1 MYRRI
6 VAAVLAVALAV
17 LVAPS
22 LAVAGA
28 AAKPAP
34 TSKVNLNTASAEQLA
49 TLPGVG
55 PALAG
60 RIVEYR
66 QKSGSFRATKD
77 VMNVKGIGE
86 KNFAKI
92 EAWLTVGDAPK
103 AAASNAIPSMR
114 ARLPC
119 PSPSNASAAIA
130 MAGSTR
136 SSATRRS

>member
-1 MYRRI
+1 MYRRF
-6 VAAVLAVALAV
+6 VAAVLAAALAV
-17 LVAPS
+17 VVAPS
-22 LAVAGA
+22 LAVAGS
-28 AAKPAP
+28 AAKAAP
-34 TSKVNLNTASAEQLA
+34 TSKVNLNTANAEQLA

-66 QKSGSFRATKD
+66 QKSGAFRATKE

-103 AAASNAIPSMR
+103 AAASK
-114 ARLPC
+114 
-119 PSPSNASAAIA
+119 
-130 MAGSTR
+130 
-136 SSATRRS
+136 

>member
-1 MYRRI
+1 MYRRF

-17 LVAPS
+17 LVVPA
-22 LAVAGA
+22 LAVAGSA
-28 AAKPAP
+28 TKSEP
-34 TSKVNLNTASAEQLA
+34 TSKVNLNTANAEQLA

-66 QKSGSFRATKD
+66 QKSGAFHSTKD

-92 EAWLTVGDAPK
+92 EAWLTVSDAPK
-103 AAASNAIPSMR
+103 PAASK
-114 ARLPC
+114 
-119 PSPSNASAAIA
+119 
-130 MAGSTR
+130 
-136 SSATRRS
+136 

>member
-1 MYRRI
+1 MYRRF

-17 LVAPS
+17 LVVPA
-22 LAVAGA
+22 LAVAGSA
-28 AAKPAP
+28 SKPVP
-34 TSKVNLNTASAEQLA
+34 TSKVNLNTANAEQLA

-66 QKSGSFRATKD
+66 QKSGAFRSTKD

-92 EAWLTVGDAPK
+92 EAWLTVSDAPK
-103 AAASNAIPSMR
+103 PAASK
-114 ARLPC
+114 
-119 PSPSNASAAIA
+119 
-130 MAGSTR
+130 
-136 SSATRRS
+136 

>member
-17 LVAPS
+17 LVVPA
-22 LAVAGA
+22 LAVAGS
-28 AAKPAP
+28 AAKAAP
-34 TSKVNLNTASAEQLA
+34 TSKVNVNTASAEQLA

-55 PALAG
+55 PALAS

-103 AAASNAIPSMR
+103 AAASK
-114 ARLPC
+114 
-119 PSPSNASAAIA
+119 
-130 MAGSTR
+130 
-136 SSATRRS
+136 

>member
-34 TSKVNLNTASAEQLA
+34 TSKVYLNTASAEQLA

-103 AAASNAIPSMR
+103 AAASK
-114 ARLPC
+114 
-119 PSPSNASAAIA
+119 
-130 MAGSTR
+130 
-136 SSATRRS
+136 

>member
-6 VAAVLAVALAV
+6 AAAVLAVALAV
-17 LVAPS
+17 LVVPS
-22 LAVAGA
+22 LAVAGSG
-28 AAKPAP
+28 AKAAP
-34 TSKVNLNTASAEQLA
+34 TSKVNVNTASAEQLA

-103 AAASNAIPSMR
+103 AAASK
-114 ARLPC
+114 
-119 PSPSNASAAIA
+119 
-130 MAGSTR
+130 
-136 SSATRRS
+136 

>member
-77 VMNVKGIGE
+77 VMNVKLLGPLAISLSGHE
-86 KNFAKI
+86 KRIDPERKPLACYMI
-92 EAWLTVGDAPK
+92 EAYNSEQT
-103 AAASNAIPSMR
+103 
-114 ARLPC
+114 
-119 PSPSNASAAIA
+119 
-130 MAGSTR
+130 
-136 SSATRRS
+136 